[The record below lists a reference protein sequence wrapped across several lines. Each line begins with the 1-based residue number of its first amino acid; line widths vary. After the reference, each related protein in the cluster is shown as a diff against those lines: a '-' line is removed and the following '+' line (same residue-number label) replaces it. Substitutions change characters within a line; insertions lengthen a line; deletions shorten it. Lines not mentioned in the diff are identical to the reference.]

1 MYVYEQNTSELAKWI
16 RDEVEFQGEIGRG
29 KRGKSVRRVQ
39 EWLNL
44 HGFGLVVDEDFGGV
58 TERLLARFQEH
69 RGLGETGVLDE
80 TTFAALVEP
89 MKSVLRQRLDSS
101 TSVENAILE
110 YARAHLSVSPREIGG
125 QNRGPWVRLY
135 MKGKDGKQY
144 PWCAGFV
151 TFLLRQACQSL
162 DVDVPIKGSGSC
174 DSLAAQGKDSGLFLS
189 ESQLNPE
196 ALTAGSIF
204 LVRRTSTDWTHTGLV
219 SHADENMF
227 DTIEGNTNDEGLRE
241 GFEVCARSRGYDH
254 KDFILLS

>member
-1 MYVYEQNTSELAKWI
+1 MYVYDQNTQELAKWI
-16 RDEVEFQGEIGRG
+16 RNEVEFQGEIKRG

-69 RGLGETGVLDE
+69 QGMEATGVLDE
-80 TTFAALVEP
+80 STFAALVEP
-89 MKSVLRQRLDSS
+89 MTSVLRQRLDRSIS
-101 TSVENAILE
+101 IENAMLE
-110 YARAHLSVSPREIGG
+110 YAGAHLSASPREIGG

-151 TFLLRQACQSL
+151 TFILHQACQSI
-162 DVDVPIKGSGSC
+162 DAGIPIKGSGSC
-174 DSLAAQGKDSGLFLS
+174 DSLAAQGKDAGLFLS
-189 ESQLNPE
+189 ENHVIPE
-196 ALTAGSIF
+196 ALPEGSIF

-219 SHADENMF
+219 SHADDGLF

-241 GFEVCARSRGYDH
+241 GFEVCARSRGYGH